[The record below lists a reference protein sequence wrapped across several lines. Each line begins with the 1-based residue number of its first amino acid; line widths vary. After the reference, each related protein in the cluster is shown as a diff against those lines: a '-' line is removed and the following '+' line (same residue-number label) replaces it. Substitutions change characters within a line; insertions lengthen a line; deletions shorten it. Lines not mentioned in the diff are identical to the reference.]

1 MKIFKPIYG
10 QDNNN
15 YNFNYYNF
23 NYYFYLHSLK
33 YKKVLKQLNIFHYQK
48 NNYFISRNYIDNI
61 DIEEELYLDYN
72 NLYDYE
78 NQNYYDLNQNLF

>member
-10 QDNNN
+10 LDN
-15 YNFNYYNF
+15 NYYNF

-48 NNYFISRNYIDNI
+48 NNYFISRNYIDA
-61 DIEEELYLDYN
+61 EEELYLDCN

>member
-10 QDNNN
+10 LDI
-15 YNFNYYNF
+15 NYYNF

-48 NNYFISRNYIDNI
+48 NNYFISRNYIDA
-61 DIEEELYLDYN
+61 EEELYLDYN